1 MKTIKK
7 INIIF
12 IVICMA
18 TMILTVVFS
27 IHKINSLPDLL
38 SGDFVTEVTFREAKF
53 LGRYDRSYSTR
64 YGGFYDVKVE
74 KYQVLDTGETI
85 ELSYSGYGRS
95 VGPSV
100 IMGIRKIRSKE
111 GILIKTE
118 YEIYSDENFFLGR
131 IGLITG
137 NEEFYIYDKINN
149 LQLKTNILK
158 NFEKFDKKY
167 KKDLMNVRVY
177 HNEDSRIDKDTIQ
190 KLLSGEDS
198 IYIKEKAYYKLESYG
213 TEYGT
218 MYILSNSL
226 DGKSSYISEYVGILK
241 YGEKENQELIFDV
254 SYEYM
259 KNEELTE
266 IIRRDFRKIVE
277 EKSI

>member
-1 MKTIKK
+1 M
-7 INIIF
+7 
-12 IVICMA
+12 
-18 TMILTVVFS
+18 
-27 IHKINSLPDLL
+27 
-38 SGDFVTEVTFREAKF
+38 SGDFVTEVIFREAKF
-53 LGRYDRSYSTR
+53 IGRYDRSYSSR
-64 YGGFYDVKVE
+64 HGGFHDVKVE
-74 KYQVLDTGETI
+74 KYQFLDTGKTI

-95 VGPSV
+95 VGPHV
-100 IMGIRKIRSKE
+100 IMGIRKIRSKA
-111 GILIKTE
+111 GILIRTE
-118 YEIYSDENFFLGR
+118 YEIYSDENFFVGR
-131 IGLITG
+131 IGLMTG

-158 NFEKFDKKY
+158 NFEKFDTKY

-190 KLLSGEDS
+190 KLLSGEDP
-198 IYIKEKAYYKLESYG
+198 IYIKEQAYYKLESYG

-226 DGKSSYISEYVGILK
+226 DENSKYRREYVGILK
-241 YGEKENQELIFDV
+241 YGERENQELIFDV

-259 KNEELTE
+259 KKEDVAK